1 MVENKMSAEYIA
13 KKLDISIE
21 EALEVIEFDRA
32 IDKAGSKPIEG
43 EVTVAKAAPKKK
55 GGITEDDINRL
66 AEIIKANFAGK
77 SFQNRD
83 LVPYLSDLG
92 LTNRQTPSRLKKLA
106 EMGVLKDLG
115 GTPKK
120 YELA

>member
-1 MVENKMSAEYIA
+1 MSKNKMSAEFIA
-13 KKLDISIE
+13 NKLDITIE
-21 EALEVIEFDRA
+21 EAKELIEFDKS
-32 IDKAGSKPIEG
+32 IDKAGAKPIDG
-43 EVTVAKAAPKKK
+43 EVTVTKAAPKKK
-55 GGITEDDINRL
+55 TGITEDDINRL
-66 AEIIKANFAGK
+66 ANVIKENFVDK

-83 LVPYLSDLG
+83 LVPYLADLG

-120 YELA
+120 YELS